1 MGWYADPGGS
11 EKQRYWDGARWTR
24 NLRTRPEEVQE
35 QGSHSGGGRPRA
47 GRPSHKVVERRSASN
62 PKPAR
67 VPQEAPHPHRE
78 EVQGPARAAATDD
91 GLPLAG
97 WWWRVLSTVIDQAL
111 IWILVSVIMRHQI
124 ADFAAGYEKIILNT
138 YQDAASGGT
147 VPSMTQMS
155 QQLASSG
162 IMSSLTLV
170 MVVAI
175 VMQAVYQAI
184 LLMAAGGSVGQ
195 LVCRLRVVEAGHGRS
210 HRHLLWWRALVRA
223 LTWAVVEY
231 IGQTG
236 LGLLS
241 MLSYL
246 MPLWTRRRQTIHDM
260 VGGTQ
265 VVRLPRH

>member
-11 EKQRYWDGARWTR
+11 KKERYWDGARWTR
-24 NLRTRPEEVQE
+24 NLRTRPEEPRE
-35 QGSHSGGGRPRA
+35 QGRHSEGGRLRV
-47 GRPSHKVVERRSASN
+47 GRPSRKVVERRSADN
-62 PKPAR
+62 PKPVR
-67 VPQEAPHPHRE
+67 VPQEAPRPQHE
-78 EVQGPARAAATDD
+78 EVQRPARAAATDD

-111 IWILVSVIMRHQI
+111 IWILVSVIMRRQI
-124 ADFAAGYEKIILNT
+124 ADFAAGYQKIILNA
-138 YQDAASGGT
+138 YQDAASGGAM
-147 VPSMTQMS
+147 PSMTQMS

-175 VMQAVYQAI
+175 VLQASYQAI
-184 LLMAAGGSVGQ
+184 LLMVVGGSVGQ
-195 LVCRLRVVEAGHGRS
+195 LVCRLRVVETGHGRS

-223 LTWAVVEY
+223 LTWAAVEY
-231 IGQTG
+231 IGQMG

-241 MLSYL
+241 TLSYL

-265 VVRLPRH
+265 VIRLPRH